1 VAGAR
6 DKKVQAL
13 RMPGAPGGHPRTFN
27 KCDYIVFNVCVFK
40 RSEIAVQVIKGD
52 VDQLRHALRVNVI
65 AGFCPF
71 KSLLL
76 EAGRTFR

>member
-1 VAGAR
+1 
-6 DKKVQAL
+6 
-13 RMPGAPGGHPRTFN
+13 
-27 KCDYIVFNVCVFK
+27 
-40 RSEIAVQVIKGD
+40 VQVIKGD